1 MSNLQLNAS
10 IVLHHNPR
18 KKVEKS
24 IKSFLNTPL
33 TGKLYLVD
41 NSLNDDLKDLSH
53 IDKRVEYIY
62 VGRNLGFGSAHNI
75 AIRKSIEA
83 DTLYHLVFNPDI
95 YFKKGVL
102 DSLYNY
108 MEKNNDVGNIMPK
121 ILYPNGD
128 IQYLCKLLPTPFDLI
143 LRRFFP
149 FGFWKKSWEE
159 RYELRFSGYDKIMN
173 VPNLS
178 GCFMFLRIET
188 LKNVGMFDENI
199 FMYLEDVDFN
209 RRIREYYKTIY
220 YPSVEVIHDYAK
232 ESYVSKKLLL
242 YHIRSAIYYFNK
254 WGWFF
259 DKDRNIIN
267 SNSLKELQK
276 K

>member
-1 MSNLQLNAS
+1 MTQINAS
-10 IVLHHNPR
+10 IVLYHNKR
-18 KKVEKS
+18 EQLIKV
-24 IKSFLNTPL
+24 IDSFLGTHL
-33 TGKLYLVD
+33 DAVLYLID
-41 NSLNDDLKDLSH
+41 NSEDDALKDLASLDSR
-53 IDKRVEYIY
+53 IVYIFNNAN
-62 VGRNLGFGSAHNI
+62 VGYGAGHNV
-75 AIRKSIEA
+75 ALKKSIDDGVA
-83 DTLYHLVFNPDI
+83 YHVVLNPDLFFESEAI
-95 YFKKGVL
+95 
-102 DSLYNY
+102 DNLYSY
-108 MEKNNDVGNIMPK
+108 MQEHPDVGNIMPK

-128 IQYLCKLLPTPFDLI
+128 IQYLCKLLPTPLDLI

-220 YPSVEVIHDYAK
+220 YPFVEVIHDYAK
-232 ESYVSKKLLL
+232 GSYVSKKLLL